1 MPTPPPPRAM
11 ILAAGLGTR
20 LRPLTVR
27 TPKPLIEVAGH
38 PLIAYGIGLLRSHGI
53 EDVVVNL
60 HHLGEQVVRA
70 LGDGASLGVRLHY
83 SLETEL
89 LDTGGGIRQAAPLFE
104 QIGRER
110 GDPRGPIVI
119 ANSDVISEIPVSD
132 VVRMHRERGALVT
145 MVLRPDP
152 RAAGYGLFGIDEAGR
167 IRRFLGEGSDDP
179 SLREMMFAS
188 LHVIDPSVIDR
199 MPAGVAPCATS
210 TPPSSARAAAS
221 RASSTA
227 APGTRPTPRPISPR
241 PRRRSAADCPPTWG
255 EGRLPQPAEPGPASG
270 ARLPRHRQV
279 DGRRIAEPN
288 PPC

>member
-83 SLETEL
+83 SLETAL

-199 MPAGVAPCATS
+199 MPAGVAFGTMRDLYPTLFREGGRFEGFVYRGPWYTADTAADLAATS
-210 TPPSSARAAAS
+210 AALGRGLPSYMGRG
-221 RASSTA
+221 A
-227 APGTRPTPRPISPR
+227 APATG
-241 PRRRSAADCPPTWG
+241 
-255 EGRLPQPAEPGPASG
+255 
-270 ARLPRHRQV
+270 
-279 DGRRIAEPN
+279 
-288 PPC
+288 

>member
-1 MPTPPPPRAM
+1 M

-152 RAAGYGLFGIDEAGR
+152 RAAGTRSPAAGR
-167 IRRFLGEGSDDP
+167 
-179 SLREMMFAS
+179 
-188 LHVIDPSVIDR
+188 
-199 MPAGVAPCATS
+199 
-210 TPPSSARAAAS
+210 PSSARQRRARGAS
-221 RASSTA
+221 PSSIRTSS
-227 APGTRPTPRPISPR
+227 RP
-241 PRRRSAADCPPTWG
+241 PPKPNVWKNKI
-255 EGRLPQPAEPGPASG
+255 GRFNYWKPSNL
-270 ARLPRHRQV
+270 LF
-279 DGRRIAEPN
+279 
-288 PPC
+288 